1 MRGSDKVTHAMPPP
15 DGPPHPQDA
24 RLSLS
29 MRLRLIG
36 QGVRSSAR
44 RYPRDLAQS
53 LLRRAEPEAE
63 PAQGHAEF
71 RDRWERLWSH
81 AGLCGVAWLGQCSV
95 LIRLGG
101 VTILTDPVLSSRIGP
116 RIGGRVVGPSRL
128 TPAPLLARQ
137 LPRIDLILVSHA
149 HYDHLDRP
157 TLRALARP
165 HTQVITAQH
174 TRALIPRG
182 FQHRTELGWGQVLHA
197 QGITIRALRPRHWGA
212 RTGWDRHRGY
222 NSYLISDG
230 RSSVLFA
237 GDTADTRAFKGLG
250 PVDLAIFGVGAY
262 TPWEHA
268 HATPEQV
275 WTMAQDAQARRLLP
289 VHYATFTQSDEPP
302 GEPLERLRA
311 AAGDH
316 QNALLIAEQGQ
327 VMPLP

>member
-1 MRGSDKVTHAMPPP
+1 MHGTREGHHVMSTP
-15 DGPPHPQDA
+15 DSAPHTPDA

-36 QGVRSSAR
+36 RGVRSSAR
-44 RYPRDLAQS
+44 RYPRDLADA
-53 LLRRAEPEAE
+53 LLRPGQPRADQAR
-63 PAQGHAEF
+63 AHAEF

-116 RIGGRVVGPSRL
+116 RIGGRVLGPSRL
-128 TPAPLLARQ
+128 TPAPVSVSQ

-157 TLRALARP
+157 TLRHLARA

-174 TRALIPRG
+174 TRRLIPRG
-182 FQHRTELGWGQVLHA
+182 FQRRTELDWGQELRTH
-197 QGITIRALRPRHWGA
+197 GLTIRAVRPRHWGA
-212 RTGWDRHRGY
+212 RAGWDRHRGY

-237 GDTADTRAFKGLG
+237 GDTADTRAFRGLG

-262 TPWEHA
+262 APWEHA

-275 WTMAQDAQARRLLP
+275 WAMARDVRARRLLP
-289 VHYATFTQSDEPP
+289 VHYDTFAQSDEPP
-302 GEPLERLRA
+302 GEPLQRLRA

-316 QNALLIAEQGQ
+316 QHTLLIAEQGRII
-327 VMPLP
+327 PLP